1 MAETKQVAERDRDQ
15 VVVDRAKDFWGR
27 NSKIILIAS
36 AAVIILCGGYLAY
49 KYLVKA
55 PKEEKAIEAMFKAEE
70 YYRVDSLNMALNG
83 DGINAG
89 FLKVI
94 KNYGGTRAGNL
105 AKFYAGDIYLKQGNY
120 SNAVKY
126 LKDFS
131 TDAKQVQARGYKL
144 LGDAYAEQGK
154 NSDALSNYKKAA
166 HHFEKDEE
174 NSSEYLFMAAYFA
187 DRVMK
192 NQKEAID
199 LFQELKK
206 KYSKTQRGYDVD
218 KYLSQLGVYN
228 DAK

>member
-228 DAK
+228 